1 MVDVNY
7 QLRLNLFDTSYSHF
21 FGRTLKSSARPLKSA
36 PGQPAKVLFNEAV
49 YLQTFLNYTHIVII
63 VEVVAFVKKRD
74 GTQNVLS
81 CGFGILPLNSRQQPT
96 SDTTQPQVKRL
107 NLYHGTPRALL
118 HPELKDPIEKNRLMT
133 LIEGSHILYLLRTH
147 PALEKVMH
155 LVPEN
160 MLISGVETIP
170 GIVQPYGGTNDA
182 LKKPRILKSTIF
194 HLDELSIQLYP
205 TLEKF
210 EEELVE
216 LLNADRLNKN
226 NQSTDGNTII
236 IQERRLQVGVHN
248 GWCFVQKPQVTV
260 VIPSITMRGKS
271 GSLRRSFSHRSL
283 SGENESLILRSRIQL
298 TEMVHHPAFAVV
310 FQLEYVFSVPTI
322 TDGKANTATSFSET
336 AYMHTIRWAVWNPPL
351 KAATSTVTLPLH
363 GGSLANPNNLLVY
376 KVPSTAMSSLEVRQ
390 VESGTISFRFDCPSK
405 SQALSSEEV
414 ATTGPEE
421 PLRPTTPIESHLGTS
436 ISDVAGLQESPQG
449 PGLSLSQLAL
459 SSRYLSIS
467 HSDRITLQEH
477 FSSQLSPFSMTSVQY
492 TGIPESPI
500 SRTRGTDTAAEQGF
514 DQLRE
519 LPFTP
524 VHAPVI
530 ALGTQTRSRS
540 VTSRAALAQMR
551 TVGFPEILDDN
562 KELAEVLDP
571 QDAANLNLQK
581 EEADYLQCNEIILQF
596 LAFTRIPQD
605 SLWPRLIYFSFQFY
619 RFPPVITRQLQLVKA
634 GSVEASG
641 NMPLILI
648 PVNKDG
654 SINTAS
660 PGLEL
665 KYMVEPSFL
674 KQGEQRWF
682 IRYLAM
688 QTLQIDVWDAESLL
702 LMGSAAVELKHL
714 LRQTRSAVQVT
725 HELEVITTEF
735 SQDAPMPSGDLTR
748 HGAVKPFGVTTL
760 TKGRLHM
767 RLGNIGHVSEQRK
780 SSHSLPSSHSR
791 VISSHEGPS
800 GFPGGSLSN
809 QNVKVLKAHNTFR
822 AQRLSDLDS
831 ELASL
836 LVTRL
841 KESSISV
848 QQGRNEMDAVRQ
860 RKLER
865 MLAVRQFESSNSAS
879 SSRSHILGRREE
891 RIQHTRDLQI
901 IEAYREQ
908 TKTASIVNML
918 HQAITTQYTMYAT
931 LGTAEFFEFSLK
943 NPHNVQHTITI
954 ECEHPELSIIINS
967 REWRH
972 FKNLTN
978 TLTPL
983 EEDMFLVQGGIIF
996 PQVYLRPKET
1006 VHIPFKFQTF
1016 SADHYVPPQG
1026 PSDLRL
1032 CKTPNVGNQLESNT
1046 LSAKKIRVH
1055 FKTEDGKPIAILQVN
1070 VESQPY
1076 VIDQTFRFYHPE
1088 FTFLKKSIRLPP
1100 WHTMPGTHVQTQTDE
1115 LQINVRCSDSNIICE
1130 TKKMDRNEPQDV
1142 FLKVS
1147 CGPSPQINKFFI
1159 MVYMDLWLAT
1169 PIQIWQFYIHSLN
1182 RVDVSCVMG
1191 QLSQLSL
1198 VLRGTQAVRTVAA
1211 YTSHPHELQIEP
1223 SGAFVLPP
1231 HSVKDLHLTLRP
1243 QRDGNR
1249 CIYLNVVD
1257 IEYRQLVASWLM
1269 YVACGQPFISKAFE
1283 VTIPVR
1289 EGKGSTKRISYTNLY
1304 PTKRV
1309 FFLRTNRADLLR
1321 YKEDYFEVGGGET
1334 YSIGLRFA
1342 PGQAPGVEEILIFIN
1357 DQEEKNEATFCVKVT
1372 YQ

>member
-1 MVDVNY
+1 SWLWFKLRTDNGRSTRTFFNICSQLSFFSVQTLVEGMVDVNY

-216 LLNADRLNKN
+216 LLNADRLNKVC
-226 NQSTDGNTII
+226 TDGNTII

-271 GSLRRSFSHRSL
+271 GSLRRSFSL

-376 KVPSTAMSSLEVRQ
+376 KVPSTAMSSLEVRSAQ
-390 VESGTISFRFDCPSK
+390 FWHIL
-405 SQALSSEEV
+405 QN
-414 ATTGPEE
+414 
-421 PLRPTTPIESHLGTS
+421 GTS
-436 ISDVAGLQESPQG
+436 YQ
-449 PGLSLSQLAL
+449 
-459 SSRYLSIS
+459 
-467 HSDRITLQEH
+467 H
-477 FSSQLSPFSMTSVQY
+477 
-492 TGIPESPI
+492 
-500 SRTRGTDTAAEQGF
+500 RTRGTDTAAEQGF

-530 ALGTQTRSRS
+530 ALGTQTRSSRS

-809 QNVKVLKAHNTFR
+809 QNVKVLKGE

-865 MLAVRQFESSNSAS
+865 MLAVRQFESSNS
-879 SSRSHILGRREE
+879 GRREE

-1016 SADHYVPPQG
+1016 SADHYVPPQVVAVKG
-1026 PSDLRL
+1026 LLLGSVWSKETCPRFHPL
-1032 CKTPNVGNQLESNT
+1032 PGIES
-1046 LSAKKIRVH
+1046 RY
-1055 FKTEDGKPIAILQVN
+1055 GKPIAILQVN

-1211 YTSHPHELQIEP
+1211 YTSHPHELQVTP

>member
-1 MVDVNY
+1 FKNLTKVSLSSICSQLSFFSVQTLVEGMVDVNY

-216 LLNADRLNKN
+216 LLNADRLNKVWHG
-226 NQSTDGNTII
+226 TDGNTII

-376 KVPSTAMSSLEVRQ
+376 KVPSTAMSSLEVRSAQ
-390 VESGTISFRFDCPSK
+390 FWHIL
-405 SQALSSEEV
+405 QN
-414 ATTGPEE
+414 
-421 PLRPTTPIESHLGTS
+421 GTS
-436 ISDVAGLQESPQG
+436 YQQLLRFVFRIHANSTLRRVILCNCFVNDLSQICQRDAKVFFSHSTVASFLLLQ
-449 PGLSLSQLAL
+449 LSLSQLAL

-492 TGIPESPI
+492 T
-500 SRTRGTDTAAEQGF
+500 DCHHF
-514 DQLRE
+514 
-519 LPFTP
+519 
-524 VHAPVI
+524 H
-530 ALGTQTRSRS
+530 SRS

-767 RLGNIGHVSEQRK
+767 RLGNIGERHVSEQRK

-809 QNVKVLKAHNTFR
+809 QNVKVLKGE

-1016 SADHYVPPQG
+1016 SADHYVPPQVVAV
-1026 PSDLRL
+1026 
-1032 CKTPNVGNQLESNT
+1032 K
-1046 LSAKKIRVH
+1046 VH

-1211 YTSHPHELQIEP
+1211 YTSHPHELQVTP